1 MSTHCTKDFQKFPS
15 HVCLCEFEA
24 NLDYTVNSKIARA
37 IQGNLVLE
45 RKRKK
50 KKKENLK
57 IQTICFYLCIV
68 GISLYLNVHIQVPGS
83 PVEGDRFPRT
93 RVLGGYELPT

>member
-37 IQGNLVLE
+37 IQGNPGGGG
-45 RKRKK
+45 RKTKNK
-50 KKKENLK
+50 YVN
-57 IQTICFYLCIV
+57 
-68 GISLYLNVHIQVPGS
+68 
-83 PVEGDRFPRT
+83 
-93 RVLGGYELPT
+93 

>member
-50 KKKENLK
+50 KKKRKFENSNDMFL
-57 IQTICFYLCIV
+57 FMYS
-68 GISLYLNVHIQVPGS
+68 GYISVLECAHSG
-83 PVEGDRFPRT
+83 PRESS
-93 RVLGGYELPT
+93 RG